1 MTLTLRDP
9 DLFFTTLSSMMLLDP
24 RPSYVFDQIA
34 MSEIRFGAGDGD
46 TVQLNRYPAFGDNG
60 LSLTARKLT
69 EQQTIGTADP
79 IKQDQESVTVI
90 LEEYSGPYNPDA
102 GHVAPLGLTEKV
114 ARQAE
119 AKLIDTGD
127 PTSFFNSIG
136 GNSLKDDHDRWHDRV
151 LQSLLDETTNEW
163 NPDDVSD
170 GSTATSG
177 TGSKIDTEDLQ
188 GIKETLEMANA
199 PTDSDG
205 LYWAIVSPRMDKHFR
220 QDTDFKEAM
229 HYANPNALVRG
240 EMGVYEGFRFIKST
254 NMSTE
259 TINSLDAYKGFFLGP
274 GAIGYGEGD
283 FPVEIRKNKNDDY
296 ERFMYLVW
304 LVFRGYALLDDRFVV
319 EGRTY
324 AS

>member
-1 MTLTLRDP
+1 MALTLRDP
-9 DLFFTTLSSMMLLDP
+9 NLFFSALQSMMLTEP
-24 RPSYVFDQIA
+24 IPNYVFDQVA
-34 MSEIRFGAGDGD
+34 EKEIRFGAGEGD
-46 TVQLNRYPAFGDNG
+46 TVQLNRYPVFGDVG
-60 LSLTARKLT
+60 LSRTARKLT
-69 EQQTIGTADP
+69 EQQTIGTANP
-79 IKQDQESVTVI
+79 IKQDTESVTIV
-90 LEEYSGPYNPDA
+90 LEEYSGPYNDSESQ
-102 GHVAPLGLTEKV
+102 VAPLGLTEKV

-136 GNSLKDDHDRWHDRV
+136 GRSLKDDHDRWHDRV
-151 LQSLLDETTNEW
+151 LQNLLDETTNEW
-163 NPDDVSD
+163 NPDAVSD
-170 GSTATSG
+170 GSVETTG
-177 TGSKIDTEDLQ
+177 TGSKIDSEDLQ
-188 GIKETLEMANA
+188 GIKETLELNNS

-205 LYWAIVSPRMDKHFR
+205 LYWAFVSPRMDKHLR
-220 QDTDFKEAM
+220 QDADFKEAM
-229 HYANPNALVRG
+229 HYADPQKLVRG

-254 NMSTE
+254 NMTTE
-259 TINSLDAYKGFFLGP
+259 TINSETAYKGYFLGL

-283 FPVEIRKNKNDDY
+283 LPLEIRMNKNDDY